1 MKFGSMFSDVL
12 PSLFSSP
19 MTELYPFERREPP
32 ARLRALLHWD
42 PEQCTGCGLC
52 VMDCPAQA
60 LEILTLDRKAKRF
73 LLTFHLDRCTFCSQC
88 TYSCRQGSLSL
99 SNQGWEVAALGR
111 EPLTF
116 VWGEAEDVR
125 RVLAGELPAEGG
137 APQVT

>member
-12 PSLFSSP
+12 PSLFASP

-32 ARLRALLHWD
+32 ERLRALLHWYQ
-42 PEQCTGCGLC
+42 EQCTGCGLC

-73 LLTFHLDRCTFCSQC
+73 VLTFHVDRCTFCSQC
-88 TYSCRQGSLSL
+88 THSCRQGSLTL
-99 SNQGWEVAALGR
+99 SNQGWELAALAR

-116 VWGEAEDVR
+116 VWGQAEDVR

-137 APQVT
+137 APQAT